1 MALGFYHNMERCIGC
16 GACQIACKDKFD
28 IQQAGPR
35 PRRVDTFET
44 GTFSKCSIFSLSIGC
59 NHCNSPACVAV
70 CPTGAMFKRESDGVV
85 LHADDVCIGC
95 QSCTEACPYKA
106 PQYMED
112 MRIVIKCDSCQALR
126 EAGMNPICIDSC
138 AQRALDF
145 GEIEELRVKYGDDLV
160 STCVAMADEEAT
172 GPNIVIRPRAA
183 ALEGEPV
190 ALYL

>member
-44 GTFSKCSIFSLSIGC
+44 GTFPKCSIFSLSIGC

-126 EAGMNPICIDSC
+126 EAGMNPICMSNMVTIWSL
-138 AQRALDF
+138 RALRWPMRRRLVPTSSSDR
-145 GEIEELRVKYGDDLV
+145 ERQRLRASRSHY
-160 STCVAMADEEAT
+160 TCSFL
-172 GPNIVIRPRAA
+172 IV
-183 ALEGEPV
+183 ETH
-190 ALYL
+190 

>member
-1 MALGFYHNMERCIGC
+1 
-16 GACQIACKDKFD
+16 
-28 IQQAGPR
+28 
-35 PRRVDTFET
+35 
-44 GTFSKCSIFSLSIGC
+44 
-59 NHCNSPACVAV
+59 
-70 CPTGAMFKRESDGVV
+70 MFKRESDGVV

-112 MRIVIKCDSCQALR
+112 MRIVIKCDCCQALR